1 MERPFRIARKLP
13 VHLCLSIFAATSVGC
28 GQIEIPITFA
38 LVGDNDISLTVP
50 AFPPPNSFGSSL
62 SGGADATVIVDLN
75 PFELITPHGLMAA
88 ITVDRVLMAAD
99 PIDIFSVD
107 TGVVCVY
114 DDVASPGGGFAL
126 LRPLRREADFHI
138 TLNTLISITDPVL
151 LDLFPDPLPFE
162 AAIDETLPL
171 TLADLF
177 GLLAGGGAGIE
188 LSQTLEAT
196 LPPDVPLLGGGQIT
210 ANVTL
215 ATVDE
220 FPSNANLSFC
230 EAFLAGL

>member
-1 MERPFRIARKLP
+1 MSL
-13 VHLCLSIFAATSVGC
+13 FAATSIGC
-28 GQIEIPITFA
+28 GEIELPITFA

-50 AFPPPNSFGSSL
+50 AFPPPNEFGSSL
-62 SGGADATVIVDLN
+62 SGGAEATVIIDLN
-75 PFELITPHGLMAA
+75 PFELITPNGLMAA

-99 PIDIFSVD
+99 PINIYSVN

-114 DDVASPGGGFAL
+114 DDAQTPGGGFAL
-126 LRPLRREADFHI
+126 LRPLRQEADFHI

-151 LDLFPDPLPFE
+151 LALFPEPLPFE

-177 GLLAGGGAGIE
+177 GLLAGGGAGLE
-188 LSQTLEAT
+188 LSQTLQTT
-196 LPPDVPLLGGGQIT
+196 LPPDIPLLGGGEIT

-220 FPSNANLSFC
+220 FPTNANLTFC
-230 EAFLAGL
+230 EDFLAGL